1 MRRDADLTVDPASA
15 ADAPLMRPR
24 RSVAVGLTVAAV
36 FVVLD
41 QVTKVLAED
50 LLERGR
56 FVPWLGPNIGWQL
69 VYNPGGAFGL
79 PAPAWIFL
87 VVTVIVIVIVARTLP
102 RTSSSWQAG
111 AYGLLLAG
119 AIGNVIDRLVREG
132 GPDAPSFG
140 GGEVVD
146 FVAWGS
152 FPRFNVADSAIT
164 VGFALL
170 VLTLWL
176 EERRSADTDTDTD
189 APEAGEGDDPDG
201 SSPERDASEASTSE
215 GPTAGDRATGR
226 PDTDRS
232 DG

>member
-1 MRRDADLTVDPASA
+1 MAVGL
-15 ADAPLMRPR
+15 
-24 RSVAVGLTVAAV
+24 SVAVL

-41 QVTKVLAED
+41 QVTKVFAEQ
-50 LLERGR
+50 LLEPGR

-87 VVTVIVIVIVARTLP
+87 VVTVIVVVIVARTLP

-119 AIGNVIDRLVREG
+119 AVGNVIDRLLRDG
-132 GPDAPSFG
+132 GPAAPSFG

-176 EERRSADTDTDTD
+176 DERRLADTEDDD
-189 APEAGEGDDPDG
+189 LAGEASPDG
-201 SSPERDASEASTSE
+201 SSPEAPAPEAPTSE
-215 GPTAGDRATGR
+215 GPARADPAPGGPASEDPSRPGDRAPGER
-226 PDTDRS
+226 APGEPDTDRS

>member
-1 MRRDADLTVDPASA
+1 MRRDADLTVDPSSA
-15 ADAPLMRPR
+15 AAAPPSRPR
-24 RSVAVGLTVAAV
+24 RSVAVGLGVAAA

-41 QVTKVLAED
+41 QVTKVLAEN
-50 LLERGR
+50 LLEPGR
-56 FVPWLGPNIGWQL
+56 FVAWLGPNVGWQL

-79 PAPAWIFL
+79 PAPSWVFL
-87 VVTVIVIVIVARTLP
+87 VVTVLVVVIVARTLP
-102 RTSSSWQAG
+102 RTSSSWQAA

-119 AIGNVIDRLVREG
+119 AIGNVIDRLVRDG
-132 GPDAPSFG
+132 GPNAPAFG

-170 VLTLWL
+170 VVTLWL
-176 EERRSADTDTDTD
+176 DERRTAGAAAEEPPTSQDGPADEGDT
-189 APEAGEGDDPDG
+189 GEGPDP
-201 SSPERDASEASTSE
+201 
-215 GPTAGDRATGR
+215 
-226 PDTDRS
+226 DRS